1 MLELIL
7 STDVKLLTSYQLPT
21 KERLIMAHAG
31 TRYSLETKLAAC
43 KMYQTATGAEV
54 CAKYGVSIATL
65 CTWRKKL
72 GFVNK
77 YLNRNLAGNTAVKG
91 LIVKQIDLQNRKFTA
106 ALAEK
111 DEKIRQLE
119 TRIQRILDVAM
130 QVNV

>member
-1 MLELIL
+1 MA
-7 STDVKLLTSYQLPT
+7 T
-21 KERLIMAHAG
+21 KG

-43 KMYQTATGAEV
+43 KMYQTATGDEV
-54 CAKYGVSIATL
+54 CAKYGIPAQTL
-65 CTWRKKL
+65 CRWRKQL

-77 YLNRNLAGNTAVKG
+77 HLNRNLAGTPTVKG

-111 DEKIRQLE
+111 DEKIMQLE
-119 TRIQRILDVAM
+119 TRIQRILDAAM